1 MFLCKPRKNSQM
13 EDNTIRKFHFHSL
26 KFRVNKYALQSK
38 KSNVIYEMITQTI
51 HISKHLLTLAKTNET
66 ATYTTYDDDT
76 LF

>member
-1 MFLCKPRKNSQM
+1 M
-13 EDNTIRKFHFHSL
+13 EDSTIRKFHFHSL
-26 KFRVNKYALQSK
+26 KFKYALQSK

-51 HISKHLLTLAKTNET
+51 YISKHLLTLAKTNET